1 MPEPRE
7 IILEHSGRG
16 CELREAFFRANADRL
31 ADLSRTAAV
40 ALARGGKLLFCGN
53 GGSAADSQHLAAE
66 FVNRFMMERP
76 PLPAIALTTDTSILT
91 AIGNDYSYGQVFE
104 KQVLALGRP
113 GDMLFGLST
122 SGGSENVLAAMRAAQ
137 EKELT
142 VIGFCGADGEKMRP
156 YCREVFNVPEKNT
169 ALIQEIHITLG
180 HLLCRLTD
188 YYLFEAV
195 AELQPF
201 LNDQDQGPDKP

>member
-1 MPEPRE
+1 MPDPRE

-16 CELREAFFRANADRL
+16 CELREAFFQANADRL

-40 ALARGGKLLFCGN
+40 TMAKGGKLLFCGN

-104 KQVLALGRP
+104 KQVLALGQA

-137 EKELT
+137 KKGLA
-142 VIGFCGADGEKMRP
+142 VIGFCGADGEKMRQ
-156 YCREVFNVPEKNT
+156 YSRQVFNVPEKNT
-169 ALIQEIHITLG
+169 ALIQEIHITMG

-195 AELQPF
+195 SEIQPF
-201 LNDQDQGPDKP
+201 LNDGAHSPDNP